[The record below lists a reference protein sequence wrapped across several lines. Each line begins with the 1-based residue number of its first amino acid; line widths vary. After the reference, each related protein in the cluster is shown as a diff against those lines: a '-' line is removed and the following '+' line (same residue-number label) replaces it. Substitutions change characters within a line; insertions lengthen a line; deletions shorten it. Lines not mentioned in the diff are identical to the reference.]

1 MVAWSDLE
9 YWRSS
14 YLDESANTGG
24 DGRRRTRTQVE
35 ELAGHFDRFRSEG
48 QAADAMRSAGSA
60 LQDDLD
66 HLVQMASEYM
76 LACEEAADGVRRVEA
91 KARSAQE
98 ISAEIG
104 YPIKEEGSLDP
115 FVPEYEDNKPVP
127 GIPVPPMNSQT
138 FASVVKQAKYGELQ
152 QCIADALRIAEEVDA
167 ALEKRLSALANG
179 TFDGGGAREG
189 RDSKSPGLPDDADP
203 SWSPAEV
210 SAWWHALSD
219 AERQECIERDPA
231 TYGNLDGIDMASRD
245 KANRLVLHGYTDSGG
260 NHVPGLIEKAEA
272 AVAAAQDKI
281 NNAGYQSPRESDLG
295 AALRLDLENAQHD
308 LEELRRLDAQLQ
320 RTGADGA
327 PTSLLVLDPSGERLK
342 AAVAVGDVDNAKNV
356 ATFVPGMGT
365 NVHNSIERYVD
376 TAMRLQENTAAVS
389 SSPRADTAVVAWLGY
404 DAPQHD
410 PSVASTEKAEAGA
423 PRLNNF
429 LTGIKSWR
437 WEGGGDL
444 HQTVVSHSYGSTTAG
459 LAMKDIGAGVVD
471 DFIYT
476 GSPGAGTSTVGSLGV
491 DPSHVWVS
499 AVKHLDWV
507 KGIPPDQWES
517 FGRDPVDLEGIQ
529 HLSGDASGAS
539 SYHANYFGW
548 IFANHSSYFDAPAP
562 GQHNEA
568 LDDICRV
575 IAGAK

>member
-14 YLDESANTGG
+14 YLDESANAGG

-48 QAADAMRSAGSA
+48 QAADAMRGAGTA

-66 HLVQMASEYM
+66 HLVQVASEYM

-98 ISAEIG
+98 ISPEIG
-104 YPIKEEGSLDP
+104 YPIKEDGSLDP
-115 FVPEYEDNKPVP
+115 FVREYENWTITVP
-127 GIPVPPMNSQT
+127 GTMPTTQT
-138 FASVVKQAKYGELQ
+138 TREQSYASIVKELKYGELQ

-320 RTGADGA
+320 RTGTDGA

-342 AAVAVGDVDNAKNV
+342 AAVAVGVSTTRRTWPPSCPAWGPTSMIRLRAMSILRIPCGIRLAMLLV
-356 ATFVPGMGT
+356 WILLILRLSHGSATTPRST
-365 NVHNSIERYVD
+365 
-376 TAMRLQENTAAVS
+376 TPP
-389 SSPRADTAVVAWLGY
+389 SPRRRRPRPGL
-404 DAPQHD
+404 P
-410 PSVASTEKAEAGA
+410 ASTTSSRASS
-423 PRLNNF
+423 R
-429 LTGIKSWR
+429 
-437 WEGGGDL
+437 GGG
-444 HQTVVSHSYGSTTAG
+444 
-459 LAMKDIGAGVVD
+459 KGA
-471 DFIYT
+471 
-476 GSPGAGTSTVGSLGV
+476 ATSTRRSSLTPT
-491 DPSHVWVS
+491 DP
-499 AVKHLDWV
+499 
-507 KGIPPDQWES
+507 PQ
-517 FGRDPVDLEGIQ
+517 R
-529 HLSGDASGAS
+529 
-539 SYHANYFGW
+539 GW
-548 IFANHSSYFDAPAP
+548 P
-562 GQHNEA
+562 
-568 LDDICRV
+568 
-575 IAGAK
+575 